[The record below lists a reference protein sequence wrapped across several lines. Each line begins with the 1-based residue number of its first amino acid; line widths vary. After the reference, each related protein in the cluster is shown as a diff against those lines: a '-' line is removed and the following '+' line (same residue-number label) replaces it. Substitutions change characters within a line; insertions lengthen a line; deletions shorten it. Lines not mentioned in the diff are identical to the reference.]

1 MQPRA
6 GAMARWLAVAVLA
19 AAVTG
24 GRCEPLLRVTNA
36 PHNSLVMDAHTLHFI
51 HPKGEAHV
59 RWGLTLPEGAEGS
72 PCGEGDSCLDFG
84 VAKVVVTT
92 EDHCQKVAWT
102 SPGDGGLA
110 ELKDCVLLEGHWYGG
125 GEQALQPWPLENVPR
140 WETAFVT
147 ADMLQD
153 RLRLYGGV
161 SEAYWVSSQGV
172 AVRVDEQ
179 TPLFLQVPDTN
190 TDLKADE
197 LCLSA
202 RHERP
207 FVAAPGSPL
216 TLTYFLC
223 SADDV
228 KKVHEATFPK
238 FFSLP
243 EGTPDPRMVQ
253 HPIWST
259 WAEYSTEVN
268 DSRVLDFA
276 RGVSEHG
283 FNNSQ
288 VEIDDNW
295 ETCYGEAVFNP
306 DRFPDPRA
314 MVDQLHSEGF
324 RVTLWVHPFINT
336 NCPSFAVADQQGYLA
351 KDASGT
357 TQLTHWWNGDAGL
370 IDFTN
375 AEAAAWW
382 AQRLLDLQQN
392 TGVDS
397 FKFDAGESS
406 WLPENYTLQVDERF
420 WPNIYSIK
428 YMETVTQFGNM
439 IEARVGHNTQQF
451 PVFIRMLDKDSSWD
465 YNNGLK
471 TLIPS
476 LLHFGLLGY
485 PFVLPDMIGGNAYAG
500 RPSKELFVRWAQAN
514 AFMPALQFSV
524 LPWEYDEEVT
534 ELCQEVTRLHSEY
547 TPLLLSLAQ
556 EATISVAPMMR
567 PTWWL
572 CPTLEECLTADQQF
586 LVGDDLLVAPVVKHI
601 NADTLDVVLPPGE
614 WQQAGTG
621 TVTSGPTTFT
631 VTNITL
637 DTLVYFTRVTA

>member
-1 MQPRA
+1 
-6 GAMARWLAVAVLA
+6 MARWLVVAVLA

-24 GRCEPLLRVTNA
+24 GRCEPLVRVTNA
-36 PHNSLVMDAHTLHFI
+36 PHNSLVMDADTLHFI

-72 PCGEGDSCLDFG
+72 PCGEGDSCLDFS

-102 SPGDGGLA
+102 SPVDGGLA
-110 ELKDCVLLEGHWYGG
+110 ELRDCVLLEGHWYGG
-125 GEQALQPWPLENVPR
+125 GQQARQPWPLEKHPR
-140 WETAFVT
+140 KETAFVT
-147 ADMLQD
+147 SDMLQD
-153 RLRLYGGV
+153 RVHLYGGV

-172 AVRVDEQ
+172 AVRVEQQ
-179 TPLFLQVPDTN
+179 TPLFLRVPDTN
-190 TDLKADE
+190 GDFKADE

-207 FVAAPGSPL
+207 FAAAPGSPL

-228 KKVHEATFPK
+228 RKVHETTFPK

-243 EGTPDPRMVQ
+243 EGTPDSRMMQ

-259 WAEYSTEVN
+259 WAEYSAEVN

-295 ETCYGEAVFNP
+295 ETCYGEAVFSP

-324 RVTLWVHPFINT
+324 RVTLWVHPFINN
-336 NCPSFAVADQQGYLA
+336 NCPAFTFADQQGYLA

-357 TQLTHWWNGDAGL
+357 TQLTHWWNGKEAGL
-370 IDFTN
+370 VDFTN

-382 AQRLLDLQQN
+382 AQRLLDLQQQ
-392 TGVDS
+392 TGMDS

-420 WPNIYSIK
+420 WPNIYSTK

-439 IEARVGHNTQQF
+439 IEARVGHKTQHF
-451 PVFIRMLDKDSSWD
+451 PVFIRMLDKDSTWNYD
-465 YNNGLK
+465 NGLK
-471 TLIPS
+471 TLVPS
-476 LLHFGLLGY
+476 LLHSGLLGY
-485 PFVLPDMIGGNAYAG
+485 PFVLPDMIGGNAYGG

-534 ELCQEVTRLHSEY
+534 ELCREVTRLHSEY

-586 LVGDDLLVAPVVKHI
+586 LVGDDLLVAPVVRYI
-601 NADTLDVVLPPGE
+601 NAHTLDVVLPPGE

-621 TVTSGPTTFT
+621 TVTSGPTTVT
-631 VTNITL
+631 VANITL
-637 DTLVYFTRVTA
+637 NTLVYFTRVMV